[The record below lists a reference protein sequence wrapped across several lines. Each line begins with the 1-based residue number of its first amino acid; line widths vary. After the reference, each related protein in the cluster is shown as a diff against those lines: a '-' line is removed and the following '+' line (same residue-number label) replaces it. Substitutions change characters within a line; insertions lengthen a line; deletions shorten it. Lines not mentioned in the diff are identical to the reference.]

1 MRGKT
6 SAVQNAKQKAK
17 TTKPRRKEEL
27 IHMKFTVEK
36 RLLNEAVTNLQ
47 RAVSSKTSIPALEG
61 ILIRSEENRLILT
74 AYDLEIGMQTE
85 LPAIISAPGA
95 IILTA
100 KLFAEI
106 VRRSPDED
114 ITIDVDDRNTA
125 TITSGVSCFT
135 IIGMDS
141 AEFPEL
147 PKITDA
153 DTIKMPQELLKSMIR
168 QTLFAVADSTAKPI
182 HQGSLFK
189 IENGNLDV
197 VSVDGYR
204 LALRR
209 EAINYA
215 NNTEFVVP
223 GKTLSEV
230 LKLLKDSE
238 GEVEICPSRRH
249 ILFRIDNYTV
259 ISALLEGEFLDYK
272 SALPKDKKT
281 EVTVSTR
288 TMIESVERVSLLITD
303 RLKSPVR
310 CVIGED
316 TVKLFCT
323 TTMGRATDQISA
335 EISGDQLEIG
345 FNNKYL
351 LDALRAAETDEV
363 RLQLG
368 GPISPMLVLPKEG
381 DAFSCR
387 YACAAKCD
395 RCFTRCPPF
404 TDKCYDF
411 RETLTC
417 EALTP
422 KSKV

>member
-6 SAVQNAKQKAK
+6 FAVQNTKHQNTKQKSK

-61 ILIRSEENRLILT
+61 ILIRSEENRLVLT

-381 DAFSCR
+381 DAFSFLVLPVR
-387 YACAAKCD
+387 L
-395 RCFTRCPPF
+395 RS
-404 TDKCYDF
+404 
-411 RETLTC
+411 EM
-417 EALTP
+417 
-422 KSKV
+422 

>member
-1 MRGKT
+1 MRGKAF
-6 SAVQNAKQKAK
+6 AVQNAEQKTK

-61 ILIRSEENRLILT
+61 ILIRSEENRLVLT

-209 EAINYA
+209 EAINYV

-381 DAFSCR
+381 DAFSFLVLPVR
-387 YACAAKCD
+387 L
-395 RCFTRCPPF
+395 RS
-404 TDKCYDF
+404 
-411 RETLTC
+411 EM
-417 EALTP
+417 
-422 KSKV
+422 

>member
-6 SAVQNAKQKAK
+6 FVVQNAKQKAK

-61 ILIRSEENRLILT
+61 ILIRSEENRLVLT

-209 EAINYA
+209 ESINYA

-316 TVKLFCT
+316 IVKLFCT

-381 DAFSCR
+381 DAFSFLVLPVR
-387 YACAAKCD
+387 L
-395 RCFTRCPPF
+395 RS
-404 TDKCYDF
+404 
-411 RETLTC
+411 EM
-417 EALTP
+417 
-422 KSKV
+422 

>member
-368 GPISPMLVLPKEG
+368 GPISPMLVLPKE
-381 DAFSCR
+381 
-387 YACAAKCD
+387 ACAAKCD

>member
-1 MRGKT
+1 MHGKT
-6 SAVQNAKQKAK
+6 FAVQNAKQKTKA
-17 TTKPRRKEEL
+17 TKPRRKEEL

-381 DAFSCR
+381 DAFSFLVLPVR
-387 YACAAKCD
+387 L
-395 RCFTRCPPF
+395 RS
-404 TDKCYDF
+404 
-411 RETLTC
+411 EM
-417 EALTP
+417 
-422 KSKV
+422 

>member
-6 SAVQNAKQKAK
+6 FAVQNAKQKAK

-61 ILIRSEENRLILT
+61 ILIRSEENRLILI
-74 AYDLEIGMQTE
+74 AYDLEISMQTE

-189 IENGNLDV
+189 IESGNLDV

-223 GKTLSEV
+223 RKTLSEV

-249 ILFRIDNYTV
+249 ILFRVDNYTV

-381 DAFSCR
+381 DAFSFLVLPVR
-387 YACAAKCD
+387 L
-395 RCFTRCPPF
+395 RS
-404 TDKCYDF
+404 
-411 RETLTC
+411 ET
-417 EALTP
+417 
-422 KSKV
+422 

>member
-1 MRGKT
+1 MHGKT
-6 SAVQNAKQKAK
+6 FAVQNAKQKAK
-17 TTKPRRKEEL
+17 TKKPRRKEEL

-36 RLLNEAVTNLQ
+36 RLLNEAVANLQ

-125 TITSGVSCFT
+125 TITSDVSCFT

-147 PKITDA
+147 PKIADA

-238 GEVEICPSRRH
+238 GEAEICPSRRH

-381 DAFSCR
+381 DAFSFLVLPVR
-387 YACAAKCD
+387 L
-395 RCFTRCPPF
+395 RS
-404 TDKCYDF
+404 
-411 RETLTC
+411 EM
-417 EALTP
+417 
-422 KSKV
+422 

>member
-6 SAVQNAKQKAK
+6 FAVQNAKQKNK

-47 RAVSSKTSIPALEG
+47 RAVSAKTSIPALEG

-74 AYDLEIGMQTE
+74 AYDLEIGMQTK

-323 TTMGRATDQISA
+323 TTMGRASDQISA

-351 LDALRAAETDEV
+351 LDALRAAETDAV

-381 DAFSCR
+381 DAFSFLVLPVR
-387 YACAAKCD
+387 L
-395 RCFTRCPPF
+395 RS
-404 TDKCYDF
+404 
-411 RETLTC
+411 EM
-417 EALTP
+417 
-422 KSKV
+422 

>member
-6 SAVQNAKQKAK
+6 FAVQNAKQKAK
-17 TTKPRRKEEL
+17 NTKPRRKEEL

-61 ILIRSEENRLILT
+61 ILIRSEENRLVLT

-209 EAINYA
+209 ESINYA

-316 TVKLFCT
+316 IVKLFCT

-381 DAFSCR
+381 DAFSFLVLPVR
-387 YACAAKCD
+387 L
-395 RCFTRCPPF
+395 RS
-404 TDKCYDF
+404 
-411 RETLTC
+411 EM
-417 EALTP
+417 
-422 KSKV
+422 

>member
-6 SAVQNAKQKAK
+6 FAVQNAKQKNK
-17 TTKPRRKEEL
+17 PTKPRRKEEL

-189 IENGNLDV
+189 IESGNLDV

-249 ILFRIDNYTV
+249 ILFRIDIYTV

-381 DAFSCR
+381 DAFSFLVLPVR
-387 YACAAKCD
+387 L
-395 RCFTRCPPF
+395 RS
-404 TDKCYDF
+404 
-411 RETLTC
+411 EM
-417 EALTP
+417 
-422 KSKV
+422 

>member
-6 SAVQNAKQKAK
+6 FAVQNAKQKAK
-17 TTKPRRKEEL
+17 PPKPRRKEEL

-74 AYDLEIGMQTE
+74 AYDLEISMQTE

-381 DAFSCR
+381 DAFSFLVLPVR
-387 YACAAKCD
+387 L
-395 RCFTRCPPF
+395 RS
-404 TDKCYDF
+404 
-411 RETLTC
+411 EM
-417 EALTP
+417 
-422 KSKV
+422 

>member
-125 TITSGVSCFT
+125 VDKASGVSCFT

-381 DAFSCR
+381 DAFSFLVLPVR
-387 YACAAKCD
+387 L
-395 RCFTRCPPF
+395 RS
-404 TDKCYDF
+404 
-411 RETLTC
+411 EM
-417 EALTP
+417 
-422 KSKV
+422 

>member
-6 SAVQNAKQKAK
+6 FAVQNAKQKSK

-95 IILTA
+95 
-100 KLFAEI
+100 
-106 VRRSPDED
+106 D

-215 NNTEFVVP
+215 NNTEFVVL

-238 GEVEICPSRRH
+238 GEAEICPSRRH

-368 GPISPMLVLPKEG
+368 GPISPMLVMPKEG
-381 DAFSCR
+381 DAFSFLVLPVR
-387 YACAAKCD
+387 L
-395 RCFTRCPPF
+395 RS
-404 TDKCYDF
+404 
-411 RETLTC
+411 EM
-417 EALTP
+417 
-422 KSKV
+422 

>member
-1 MRGKT
+1 
-6 SAVQNAKQKAK
+6 
-17 TTKPRRKEEL
+17 
-27 IHMKFTVEK
+27 MKFTVEK

-61 ILIRSEENRLILT
+61 ILIRSEENRLVLT

-215 NNTEFVVP
+215 NNTKFVVP

-288 TMIESVERVSLLITD
+288 TLLITD

-381 DAFSCR
+381 DAFSFLVLPVR
-387 YACAAKCD
+387 L
-395 RCFTRCPPF
+395 RS
-404 TDKCYDF
+404 
-411 RETLTC
+411 EM
-417 EALTP
+417 
-422 KSKV
+422 

>member
-1 MRGKT
+1 
-6 SAVQNAKQKAK
+6 
-17 TTKPRRKEEL
+17 
-27 IHMKFTVEK
+27 MKFTVEK

-61 ILIRSEENRLILT
+61 IHIRSEENRLILT
-74 AYDLEIGMQTE
+74 AYDLEISMQTE

-238 GEVEICPSRRH
+238 GEAEICPSRRH

-381 DAFSCR
+381 DAFSFLVLPVR
-387 YACAAKCD
+387 L
-395 RCFTRCPPF
+395 RS
-404 TDKCYDF
+404 
-411 RETLTC
+411 EM
-417 EALTP
+417 
-422 KSKV
+422 

>member
-238 GEVEICPSRRH
+238 GEV
-249 ILFRIDNYTV
+249 
-259 ISALLEGEFLDYK
+259 
-272 SALPKDKKT
+272 
-281 EVTVSTR
+281 
-288 TMIESVERVSLLITD
+288 
-303 RLKSPVR
+303 
-310 CVIGED
+310 
-316 TVKLFCT
+316 
-323 TTMGRATDQISA
+323 
-335 EISGDQLEIG
+335 
-345 FNNKYL
+345 
-351 LDALRAAETDEV
+351 
-363 RLQLG
+363 
-368 GPISPMLVLPKEG
+368 
-381 DAFSCR
+381 
-387 YACAAKCD
+387 
-395 RCFTRCPPF
+395 
-404 TDKCYDF
+404 
-411 RETLTC
+411 
-417 EALTP
+417 
-422 KSKV
+422 

>member
-1 MRGKT
+1 MRPPTIG
-6 SAVQNAKQKAK
+6 
-17 TTKPRRKEEL
+17 
-27 IHMKFTVEK
+27 
-36 RLLNEAVTNLQ
+36 
-47 RAVSSKTSIPALEG
+47 ALEG

-189 IENGNLDV
+189 IESGNLDV

-259 ISALLEGEFLDYK
+259 ISALLEGIVAHGLIAGPVVFRAVYLGVVQGCIDP
-272 SALPKDKKT
+272 AVDHLRRLCA
-281 EVTVSTR
+281 EVQYH
-288 TMIESVERVSLLITD
+288 L
-303 RLKSPVR
+303 
-310 CVIGED
+310 
-316 TVKLFCT
+316 
-323 TTMGRATDQISA
+323 AHH
-335 EISGDQLEIG
+335 
-345 FNNKYL
+345 
-351 LDALRAAETDEV
+351 V
-363 RLQLG
+363 RLLHPERQPREVCQRLHLFAG
-368 GPISPMLVLPKEG
+368 VE
-381 DAFSCR
+381 
-387 YACAAKCD
+387 AAD
-395 RCFTRCPPF
+395 TGVEP
-404 TDKCYDF
+404 
-411 RETLTC
+411 
-417 EALTP
+417 
-422 KSKV
+422 